1 MFAFPQQSLSYNPPA
16 MKGVHHSHQHEAPD
30 PAVLS
35 SSRGISAV
43 KWSFVALMAT
53 ALFQLLV
60 VSLTGS
66 VALLADTIHNFSD
79 AFTAIPLWIAFRI
92 GRRPPSKRFPYGYGK
107 VEDLAGAAVVLFILG
122 SAAIA
127 AYETIHR
134 FLNPQP
140 IQYLWA
146 VAVASVL
153 GFLGNE
159 LVAVFRIRVGQQ
171 IHSAALVA
179 DGYHAR
185 VDGFTSLG
193 VLVGVVGVS
202 LGLPSADPLVGFII
216 TVLILR
222 ITWSSAKIVF
232 LRMLDGIDPTIIDHI
247 RHASEHIPGVKDV
260 SEVRARWIGHW
271 LHAEVNIAV
280 SPDVSV
286 TDSHAIALEARHA
299 ILHHVPSLANAVVH
313 VDPVGESGETHH
325 RVVYHLHD
333 NLQPHFH
340 P

>member
-1 MFAFPQQSLSYNPPA
+1 
-16 MKGVHHSHQHEAPD
+16 MKETHHRHHHEGPD
-30 PAVLS
+30 PALLS
-35 SSRGISAV
+35 SDRGISAA

-53 ALFQLLV
+53 ALFQLV
-60 VSLTGS
+60 IVSLTGS
-66 VALLADTIHNFSD
+66 VALLADTIHNFAD
-79 AFTAIPLWIAFRI
+79 AFTAIPLWVAFRI
-92 GRRPPSKRFPYGYGK
+92 GRRAPTKRFPYGYGK
-107 VEDLAGAAVVLFILG
+107 VEDLAGAAVVLFILA
-122 SAAIA
+122 SAAMA
-127 AYETIHR
+127 AYATIHR
-134 FLNPQP
+134 LFNPQP

-146 VAVASVL
+146 VAAASVL

-185 VDGFTSLG
+185 VDGLTSLG
-193 VLVGVVGVS
+193 VLVGVIGVS
-202 LGLPSADPLVGFII
+202 LGFPSADPLVGLVI
-216 TVLILR
+216 TILILR

-232 LRMLDGIDPTIIDHI
+232 LRMLDGIDPAIIDQI
-247 RHASEHIPGVKDV
+247 RHASAHIPGVKDV
-260 SEVRARWIGHW
+260 SDVRARWIGHW

-280 SPDVSV
+280 SPDGSV
-286 TDSHAIALEARHA
+286 IDSHAIALDARHA
-299 ILHHVPSLANAVVH
+299 ILHHVPSLANAVIH

-325 RVVYHLHD
+325 RVENHLHD